1 MKNLFM
7 NSSLNLITKY
17 NNNYN
22 EEDIEKLKYGLEG
35 IYLTITKTIIIIALA
50 IMFKILKETISIL
63 ILYNIIRYFAFGFH
77 AEKSIECLI
86 MSSILFIGLPLLI
99 FYLKPLFITK
109 LIISIICTII
119 IMIFAPADTIKRPLP
134 NKKKRKIRKI
144 CSTVIAIIYSVICII
159 GRKKISEIF
168 LCTLIIQA
176 IIVNPITYMIFKQP
190 FNNYKTYIPD

>member
-17 NNNYN
+17 NHNYN
-22 EEDIEKLKYGLEG
+22 DEEIEKLKYGLEG

-86 MSSILFIGLPLLI
+86 MSSILFIGLPLLM

-109 LIISIICTII
+109 LLISIMCTTTIA
-119 IMIFAPADTIKRPLP
+119 IFAPADTIKRPLP

-144 CSTVIAIIYSVICII
+144 CSTIIAIIYSVICII
-159 GRKKISEIF
+159 ASKKISEIF

>member
-17 NNNYN
+17 NHNYN
-22 EEDIEKLKYGLEG
+22 DEEIEKLKYGLEG